1 MKTTLLLLT
10 VLLAACTQPQQVEQI
25 VPEVVMTPEGP
36 FEPYDYSET
45 EDVLKSMR
53 EDLVDYARE
62 YPQGLL
68 MKTALSPLERK
79 ALASVKPGDVKGYYA
94 TLYDGNYGEES
105 HSDIIAV
112 LSAAD
117 LLALSKAKAYLG
129 RGSDQD
135 DCIFIS
141 LAKPDGGEMDFD
153 LSLFY
158 SEPDIIVIS
167 KKDEKSASYLRCAVN
182 DAKLWK
188 KLHRA
193 LVEI

>member
-25 VPEVVMTPEGP
+25 VPEVVITTEGP

-45 EDVLKSMR
+45 GDVLKSMR
-53 EDLVDYARE
+53 EDMVDYAQE

-68 MKTALSPLERK
+68 MKTALSPLARK
-79 ALASVKPGDVKGYYA
+79 ALASVKPGDIKGYYA
-94 TLYDGNYGEES
+94 TLSDGNYGEES
-105 HSDIIAV
+105 LSDIIAV

-153 LSLFY
+153 IFLYY
-158 SEPDIIVIS
+158 SMPDIIFIS
-167 KKDEKSASYLRCAVN
+167 QRVGRSDVYLHCAVK